1 MDKLI
6 NKLPLLAFVLAAFAA
21 VAFTG
26 PKEEDPMYA
35 RIVDS
40 QNNVT
45 WLHVNDPQNPVDYD
59 CDNGS
64 EYCLYSAPNE
74 SSPIGSADKEFVLN

>member
-1 MDKLI
+1 MEAITKR
-6 NKLPLLAFVLAAFAA
+6 LPLLAFVLAAFTA

-45 WLHVNDPQNPVDYD
+45 WLHVNDPQSPISYS

-64 EYCLYSAPNE
+64 EHCLYSAPNE
-74 SSPIGSADKEFVLN
+74 SSPIGSADKQFVLD

>member
-1 MDKLI
+1 MKKLEG
-6 NKLPLLAFVLAAFAA
+6 KLPLLAFVVAAFAA

-35 RIVDS
+35 RIVDN

-59 CDNGS
+59 CDSGS
-64 EYCLYSAPNE
+64 EFCLYSEPND
-74 SSPIGSADKEFVLN
+74 SAPIGTANKEFVLN